1 MNRLSFILTTRARPN
16 AAWHVRCAPLAA
28 MLVAALVSLPARAEI
43 WTEVSERSGVV
54 FQYANGMTGEFWFPE
69 IMGAG
74 AAVLDYDR
82 DGRMD
87 LYLVQGGALSPD
99 PNRDYGSDR
108 LFRNVSQPDE
118 SGRLVLRFEDVTER
132 AGIEARGYGMGV
144 AAGDL
149 TGNGY
154 PDLYV
159 LNYGPNQL
167 WQNNGDGTFT
177 DITDPAGV
185 AGDRWSVS
193 ASIADLDGNG
203 LAELMVINYVDFT
216 LDNHRVCRSAMTS
229 QQDYCSPSAYD
240 GVPDRLYRNLGNG
253 RFEDVSEASGIAG
266 QARHGLG
273 VVASDLNND
282 GRVDLYVAN
291 DGVPNALWLNRGELR
306 FEDDAFLAGVAV
318 NAGGKSEAGM
328 GVDSADFDES
338 GAEDLFITHMR
349 METNTIYTNDGSGW
363 FTDTTS
369 RLGLGTPSLGYTGF
383 GTAWLDADNDGW
395 LDLVVANGAVVLE
408 ESLVAAGDPFPY
420 HQGNQLFLNQ
430 GGQRFID
437 ATGQAGA
444 ALSLSEVS
452 RGLAVGDL
460 NNDGRDDLVVANI
473 NAPARVLLN
482 VASPDAH
489 WLGLELVDGEGRV
502 QTQAV
507 AWLLDENEERQRRRR
522 SRTDGSYASALDHRV
537 RFGLADDDRTRSI
550 EVIWPDGQA
559 EAFEALAVDRYHR
572 IERGTGDPVAAPE
585 TTEN

>member
-1 MNRLSFILTTRARPN
+1 MIAVLMA
-16 AAWHVRCAPLAA
+16 
-28 MLVAALVSLPARAEI
+28 SLPIRAEI

-54 FQYANGMTGEFWFPE
+54 FEYANGMTGEFWFPE

-74 AAVLDYDR
+74 VAIFDYDR
-82 DGRMD
+82 DERMD
-87 LYLVQGGALSPD
+87 IYLVQGGTLTPGATPHD
-99 PNRDYGSDR
+99 GGDR

-118 SGRLVLRFEDVTER
+118 TGRLVLAFEDVTEQ
-132 AGIEARGYGMGV
+132 AGLTALGYGMGV

-177 DITDPAGV
+177 DITEQAGV

-193 ASIADLDGNG
+193 ASIADLDADG

-240 GVPDRLYRNLGNG
+240 GVPDTLYQNLGGG
-253 RFEDVSEASGIAG
+253 RFRDISEASGVAE

-273 VVASDLNND
+273 VVASDLNDD

-328 GVDSADFDES
+328 GVDSADFDDS

-349 METNTIYTNDGSGW
+349 METNTIYVNDGSGW
-363 FTDTTS
+363 FIDTTS

-395 LDLVVANGAVVLE
+395 LDLVVANGAVVIE
-408 ESLVAAGDPFPY
+408 EALVAAGDSFPY

-430 GGQRFID
+430 DGRRFVD
-437 ATGQAGA
+437 ATARAGA

-460 NNDGRDDLVVANI
+460 DNDGRDDLVVANI

-482 VASPDAH
+482 VTSPDRH
-489 WLGLELVDGEGRV
+489 WLGLELVDAEGRV

-507 AWLLDENEERQRRRR
+507 VWLLDENRERRRRRR

-537 RFGLADDDRTRSI
+537 RFGLADGDSARSI
-550 EVIWPDGQA
+550 EVIWPDGQT
-559 EAFEALAVDRYHR
+559 ESFEALAVDRYHR
-572 IERGTGDPVAAPE
+572 IRRGTGNPIADPQ
-585 TTEN
+585 TMEN

>member
-1 MNRLSFILTTRARPN
+1 MNRYSSILHSLGCLSATAI
-16 AAWHVRCAPLAA
+16 VLAA
-28 MLVAALVSLPARAEI
+28 FLLSNTARAEVWI
-43 WTEVSERSGVV
+43 DASASSGLD
-54 FQYANGMTGEFWFPE
+54 FEYRNGMTGEFWFPE

-74 AAVLDYDR
+74 AAVFDYDD

-87 LYLVQGGALSPD
+87 VYLVQGGFLGPD
-99 PNRDYGSDR
+99 TDQATGSDR
-108 LFRNVSQPDE
+108 LFRNVSTPDA
-118 SGRLVLRFEDVTER
+118 SGRLALRFRDVTEQ
-132 AGIEARGYGMGV
+132 AGIDARAYGMGV

-149 TGNGY
+149 TGDGH

-167 WQNNGDGTFT
+167 FRNNGDGTFT
-177 DITDPAGV
+177 DITESAGV

-193 ASIADLDGNG
+193 GSITDLDGDG

-240 GVPDRLYRNLGNG
+240 GVPDRLYRNLGEG
-253 RFEDVSEASGIAG
+253 RFEDVSESSGIQS

-273 VVASDLNND
+273 VVASDLNKD
-282 GRVDLYVAN
+282 GRIDLYVAN
-291 DGVPNALWLNRGELR
+291 DGVPNALWLNQGELR

-328 GVDSADFDES
+328 GVDAADFDES
-338 GAEDLFITHMR
+338 GGEDLFITHMR
-349 METNTIYTNDGSGW
+349 METNTLYRNDGSGW

-369 RLGLGTPSLGYTGF
+369 RFGLGTPSLGYTGF
-383 GTAWLDADNDGW
+383 GTAWLDANNDGW
-395 LDLVVANGAVVLE
+395 LDLVVANGAVVIE
-408 ESLVAAGDPFPY
+408 ETLAAAGDVFPY

-430 GGQRFID
+430 GGERFAD
-437 ATGQAGA
+437 ATDQAGP

-452 RGLAVGDL
+452 RGLAIGDL
-460 NNDGRDDLVVANI
+460 DNDGRDDLIVANI
-473 NAPARVLLN
+473 NAPSRVLLN
-482 VASPDAH
+482 VSAEEAH
-489 WLGLELVDGEGRV
+489 WLGLELVDDRGRV

-507 AWLLDENEERQRRRR
+507 AWLLDEEGQRERRRR

-537 RFGLADDDRTRSI
+537 RFGLADQSRARAI
-550 EVIWPDGQA
+550 EVVWSDGGR
-559 EAFEALAVDRYHR
+559 ERFDKLAIDQYHR
-572 IERGTGDPVAAPE
+572 VERGSGESVTG

>member
-1 MNRLSFILTTRARPN
+1 MNRSPSFLPSAL
-16 AAWHVRCAPLAA
+16 CLGLAA
-28 MLVAALVSLPARAEI
+28 QALSSQALAEL
-43 WTEVSERSGVV
+43 WTDVSEQSGLV
-54 FQYANGMTGEFWFPE
+54 FEYRNGMTGEFWFPE

-74 AAVLDYDR
+74 AAVVDYDR
-82 DGRMD
+82 DGRLD
-87 LYLVQGGALSPD
+87 IYLVQGGSLMPAAGD
-99 PNRDYGSDR
+99 AQAEAGNAGDR
-108 LFRNVSQPDE
+108 LFRNVSVADA
-118 SGRLVLRFEDVTER
+118 SGQLQLRFEDVTEK
-132 AGIEARGYGMGV
+132 AGIVARGYGMGV

-149 TGNGY
+149 TGNGF

-177 DITDPAGV
+177 NITERAGV
-185 AGDRWSVS
+185 GGTQWSVS
-193 ASIADLDGNG
+193 ASIADLNDDGR
-203 LAELMVINYVDFT
+203 AELMVINYVDFT
-216 LDNHRVCRSAMTS
+216 LDNHRVCRSALTS
-229 QQDYCSPSAYD
+229 QQDYCSPSAYA
-240 GVPDRLYRNLGNG
+240 GVPDQLFKNLGDG
-253 RFEDVSEASGIAG
+253 RFEDVSESSGIAA

-291 DGVPNALWLNRGELR
+291 DGVPNALWLNQGDLK

-349 METNTIYTNDGSGW
+349 METNTLYRNDGSGW

-369 RLGLGTPSLGYTGF
+369 RLALGTPSLGYTGF

-395 LDLVVANGAVVLE
+395 LDLVVANGAVVVE
-408 ESLVAAGDPFPY
+408 ETLVSAGDPFPY

-430 GGQRFID
+430 AGERFSD
-437 ATGQAGA
+437 ASEAAGP

-460 NNDGRDDLVVANI
+460 DNDGRDDLVFGNI
-473 NAPARVLLN
+473 NAPARILRN
-482 VASPDAH
+482 VGAAAAH
-489 WLGLELVDGEGRV
+489 WLGLELVDASGHV

-507 AWLLDENEERQRRRR
+507 VWLLNDDGERERRRR

-537 RFGLADDDRTRSI
+537 RFGLADRDDPRA
-550 EVIWPDGQA
+550 VIVTWPDGLQ
-559 EAFEALAVDRYHR
+559 ERFNELAVDQYHR
-572 IERGTGDPVAAPE
+572 LQRGSGDAVAE
-585 TTEN
+585 TLEN